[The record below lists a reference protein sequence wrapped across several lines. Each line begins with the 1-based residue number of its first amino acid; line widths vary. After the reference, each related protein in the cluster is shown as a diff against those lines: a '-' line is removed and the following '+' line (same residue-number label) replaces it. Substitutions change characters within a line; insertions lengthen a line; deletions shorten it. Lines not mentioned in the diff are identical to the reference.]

1 MAKRSAASVPA
12 PQGKSVKKPAII
24 KPKPKPTPADDG
36 RIHGNTSRDHIHR
49 IYMILAELQNA
60 RYPSREQL
68 AGLCEVSTKTIERD
82 LRSMESLMEV
92 EIVYDQRR
100 QGYKIKGRV
109 QHFPMLK
116 LEERDLL
123 TLHFLRQ
130 CLAPY
135 DGTDIGR
142 NMIDS
147 FNRAFGLLTGT
158 TNWKNWE
165 DTVWFRFDGKPEI
178 AKGDVTL
185 FDLLYQAIKKRAVVS
200 FDYCPP
206 SKKKCEGRSVEPL
219 FIFMRNGRWF
229 LHAVNA
235 GTNEQRNFVFAR
247 ITRAAPTGA
256 TFAAREINPGK
267 TFRYSF
273 GVVSG
278 EECPQENVVLEFA
291 PSVAIRIR
299 ETLWHPEQ
307 EIKDLAGGGVR
318 LTLPIAENSY
328 LELKPWLLSWGATVK
343 VVGPESLRQELK
355 ASVAAMAE
363 SVGVL

>member
-1 MAKRSAASVPA
+1 
-12 PQGKSVKKPAII
+12 
-24 KPKPKPTPADDG
+24 
-36 RIHGNTSRDHIHR
+36 
-49 IYMILAELQNA
+49 MILAELQNS
-60 RYPSREQL
+60 RCPSREQL
-68 AGLCEVSTKTIERD
+68 SRLCEVSTKTIERD

-92 EIVYDQRR
+92 EIVYDQSKR
-100 QGYKIKGRV
+100 GYKIKGKV

-142 NMIDS
+142 GMIES

-158 TNWKNWE
+158 TNWKKWE
-165 DTVWFRFDGKPEI
+165 EAVWFRFDGKPEI
-178 AKGDVTL
+178 AKGDVAL
-185 FDLLYQAIKKRAVVS
+185 FNLLHKAIKNREVVR

-235 GTNEQRNFVFAR
+235 GTNEKRNFVFAR
-247 ITRAAPTGA
+247 ITKAILTGE

-267 TFRYSF
+267 TFHYSF

-278 EECPQENVVLEFA
+278 EERPKENVVLEFA
-291 PSVAIRIR
+291 SSVAIRIC

-307 EIKDLAGGGVR
+307 TIKDLPGGGVR
-318 LTLPIAENSY
+318 LTLPIAEASY

-343 VVGPESLRQELK
+343 VIAPESLKQELK
-355 ASVAAMAE
+355 DSVAAMAA
-363 SVGVL
+363 SVGVSLSL

>member
-1 MAKRSAASVPA
+1 MAKRPVASSPSPKSTSAKIS
-12 PQGKSVKKPAII
+12 
-24 KPKPKPTPADDG
+24 KPKPKPGDEG
-36 RIHGNTSRDHIHR
+36 KIHGNTSRDHIHR
-49 IYMILAELQNA
+49 IYLILAELQNS
-60 RYPSREQL
+60 RCPSREQL
-68 AGLCEVSTKTIERD
+68 SRLCEVSTKTIERD

-92 EIVYDQRR
+92 EIVYDQSKR
-100 QGYKIKGRV
+100 GYKIKGKV

-142 NMIDS
+142 GMIES

-158 TNWKNWE
+158 TNWKKWE
-165 DTVWFRFDGKPEI
+165 EAVWFRFDGKPEI
-178 AKGDVTL
+178 AKGDVAL
-185 FDLLYQAIKKRAVVS
+185 FNLLHKAIKNREVVR

-219 FIFMRNGRWF
+219 FIFMRTGRWF

-235 GTNEQRNFVFAR
+235 GTNEKRNFVFAR
-247 ITRAAPTGA
+247 ITKAILTGE

-307 EIKDLAGGGVR
+307 EIKDLADGGVR

>member
-1 MAKRSAASVPA
+1 MAKRSFASSPS
-12 PQGKSVKKPAII
+12 PKRKSVNSTKPE
-24 KPKPKPTPADDG
+24 PKTADSVK
-36 RIHGNTSRDHIHR
+36 IHGNTSRDHINR
-49 IYMILAELQNA
+49 IYMILSELQNH

-68 AGLCEVSTKTIERD
+68 SGLCEVSSKTIGRD
-82 LRSMESLMEV
+82 LRNMETLMDV
-92 EIVYDQRR
+92 DIVYDQSKR
-100 QGYKIKGRV
+100 GYRIKGKV

-142 NMIDS
+142 SMIES

-158 TNWKNWE
+158 TNWKSWE
-165 DTVWFRFDGKPEI
+165 NTVWFRFDGKPEI
-178 AKGDVTL
+178 AKGDIAL
-185 FDLLYQAIKKRAVVS
+185 FNLLFKAIKKREVVS

-206 SKKKCEGRSVEPL
+206 SKKNCEGRSVEPL
-219 FIFMRNGRWF
+219 FVFMRNGRWF
-229 LHAVNA
+229 LHAVDA
-235 GTNEQRNFVFAR
+235 GTDEQRNFVFAR
-247 ITRAAPTGA
+247 ITKAKLTGG

-278 EECPQENVVLEFA
+278 EERPRENVVLEFA

-307 EIKDLAGGGVR
+307 ELKTLAGGGVR

-343 VVGPESLRQELK
+343 VIAPEALRQELK
-355 ASVAAMAE
+355 ASVAKMAE
-363 SVGVL
+363 CVGVL

>member
-1 MAKRSAASVPA
+1 
-12 PQGKSVKKPAII
+12 
-24 KPKPKPTPADDG
+24 
-36 RIHGNTSRDHIHR
+36 
-49 IYMILAELQNA
+49 
-60 RYPSREQL
+60 
-68 AGLCEVSTKTIERD
+68 
-82 LRSMESLMEV
+82 MESLMEV
-92 EIVYDQRR
+92 EIVYDQNKR
-100 QGYKIKGRV
+100 GYKIKGKV

-142 NMIDS
+142 SMIES

-165 DTVWFRFDGKPEI
+165 NTVWFRFDGKPEI
-178 AKGDVTL
+178 AKGDVAL
-185 FDLLYQAIKKRAVVS
+185 FNLLFKAIKNREVVK

-206 SKKKCEGRSVEPL
+206 SKKNCEGRSVEPL
-219 FIFMRNGRWF
+219 FVFMRNGRWF
-229 LHAVNA
+229 LHAVNH
-235 GTNEQRNFVFAR
+235 GTDEQRNFVFAR
-247 ITRAAPTGA
+247 ITKAKLTGE
-256 TFAAREINPGK
+256 TFPVREINPGK

-278 EECPQENVVLEFA
+278 EERPQTNVVLDFV

-307 EIKDLAGGGVR
+307 VIKDFAGGGVR

-328 LELKPWLLSWGATVK
+328 LELKPWLLSWGATVS
-343 VVGPESLRQELK
+343 VVAPESLKEELK
-355 ASVAAMAE
+355 ESVAAMAAGY
-363 SVGVL
+363 GVH

>member
-1 MAKRSAASVPA
+1 MAKRSDASPRS
-12 PQGKSVKKPAII
+12 PKRKSVKKS
-24 KPKPKPTPADDG
+24 TPVAMG
-36 RIHGNTSRDHIHR
+36 KIHGNTSRDHINR
-49 IYMILAELQNA
+49 IYMILSELQNL

-68 AGLCEVSTKTIERD
+68 SELCEVSSKTIERD
-82 LRSMESLMEV
+82 LRSMETLMDV
-92 EIVYDQRR
+92 DIVYDQSKR
-100 QGYKIKGRV
+100 GYRIKV

-142 NMIDS
+142 SMIES

-158 TNWKNWE
+158 TNWKSWE
-165 DTVWFRFDGKPEI
+165 NTVWFRFDGKPEI
-178 AKGDVTL
+178 AKGDVAL
-185 FDLLYQAIKKRAVVS
+185 FNLLFKAIRKREVVS

-206 SKKKCEGRSVEPL
+206 SKKSCEGRSVEPL
-219 FIFMRNGRWF
+219 FVFMRNGRWF

-235 GTNEQRNFVFAR
+235 GTDEQRNFVFAR
-247 ITRAAPTGA
+247 ITKARLTGE

-267 TFRYSF
+267 TFHYSF

-278 EECPQENVVLEFA
+278 EERPQENVVLEFA
-291 PSVAIRIR
+291 SSVAIRIR

-307 EIKDLAGGGVR
+307 EIKDLPGGGVR

-328 LELKPWLLSWGATVK
+328 LELKPWLLSWGATVS
-343 VVGPESLRQELK
+343 VVAPESLKEDLK
-355 ASVAAMAE
+355 ASVAAMAKNF
-363 SVGVL
+363 GLK

>member
-1 MAKRSAASVPA
+1 MANRSIA
-12 PQGKSVKKPAII
+12 PSPSPKGKSIKKTKL
-24 KPKPKPTPADDG
+24 KPKSAEAG
-36 RIHGNTSRDHIHR
+36 SIGGNTSRDHIHR
-49 IYMILAELQNA
+49 IYLILAELQNS
-60 RYPSREQL
+60 RFPSREKL
-68 AGLCEVSTKTIERD
+68 AELCEVSTKTIERD

-92 EIVYDQRR
+92 EIIYDQNKK
-100 QGYKIKGRV
+100 GYKINGKV

-142 NMIDS
+142 SMIES

-178 AKGDVTL
+178 AQGDIAL
-185 FDLLYQAIKKRAVVS
+185 FNLLYKAIRKRSVVS

-235 GTNEQRNFVFAR
+235 GSDEQRNFVFAR
-247 ITRAAPTGA
+247 ITKAVLTGE
-256 TFAAREINPGK
+256 TFAPREINPGK
-267 TFRYSF
+267 TFHYSF

-278 EECPQENVVLEFA
+278 EERPKENVVLEFS

-307 EIKDLAGGGVR
+307 EIKDLPGGGVR
-318 LTLPIAENSY
+318 LTLPIAEASY

-343 VVGPESLRQELK
+343 VIAPHSLKQELK
-355 ASVAAMAE
+355 VNIEEMVRNS
-363 SVGVL
+363 SSD